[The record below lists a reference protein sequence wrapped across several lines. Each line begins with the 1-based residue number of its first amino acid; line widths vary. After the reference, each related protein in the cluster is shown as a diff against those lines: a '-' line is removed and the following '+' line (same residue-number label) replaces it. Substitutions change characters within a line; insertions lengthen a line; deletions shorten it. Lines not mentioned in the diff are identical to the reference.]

1 MTARSITLSALI
13 AAGITFLACAVDEPT
28 SPTAAQ
34 LGKGG
39 TKGKTEALVVTNFTV
54 EQFWPSDPIDRCPDA
69 LNPCNK
75 LVFEYTGV
83 LDSIVFHVAP
93 NLEGK
98 YLDPTI
104 ENSHVATGYWR
115 TRATESLVPVSDGLV
130 EAYWQGQWQPI
141 YWETPMGP
149 ATRDTV
155 ELIPNLDLVEES
167 DLAAEDH
174 FVFGYSYIFGRE
186 CRLGG
191 RLPYHDAVY
200 TGWTSDKYA
209 YVTLAVEAVTT
220 PGKGKQPSTTQLEFT
235 ARTFKDADTSTT
247 LHAYTEVL
255 LTDPNGSKSML
266 YILSHGDVQTVF
278 RTDPLTLSGCYEAR
292 VIGVDSYAG
301 TAEFYDDRFYV
312 WDRSKDP
319 DGAAPLGVEFDA
331 ESGTITKTCAGGCG
345 CPPQ

>member
-1 MTARSITLSALI
+1 MTARSITLSTLI
-13 AAGITFLACAVDEPT
+13 AAGITLLACTVDEPT
-28 SPTAAQ
+28 SPTAAEF
-34 LGKGG
+34 GKGG

-54 EQFWPSDPIDRCPDA
+54 EQVEYTEGGDRCLDSS
-69 LNPCNK
+69 NPCNK

-83 LDSIVFHVAP
+83 LDSIVFQVAP

-104 ENSHVATGYWR
+104 ENSHLATGVWR

-155 ELIPNLDLVEES
+155 ELIPNLDLVEGS
-167 DLAAEDH
+167 NLDAPDH
-174 FVFGYSYIFGRE
+174 FIFAYSYIFGRE

-191 RLPYHDAVY
+191 RLPDHDAVY

-209 YVTLAVEAVTT
+209 YVTLGVEAVTT

-255 LTDPNGSKSML
+255 LTAPDNSQSML

-292 VIGVDSYAG
+292 VIGVDSYEG
-301 TAEFYDDRFYV
+301 TAEFYNDRFYV
-312 WDRSKDP
+312 WDRSRDQ

-331 ESGTITKTCAGGCG
+331 ESGTITDTYPGGCPH
-345 CPPQ
+345 PPQ